1 MKKAI
6 VLFSFALVIAA
17 HGQLLTLDGNDQA
30 QDSRSMD
37 EFAYTLRR
45 ARPNEIF
52 SDRVQFSGVVVQ
64 VIKTRKPLQL
74 INPAAPAEYGAA
86 DDNLAR
92 NIITRRPMGLKFFSV
107 SF

>member
-1 MKKAI
+1 MKRAI
-6 VLFSFALVIAA
+6 VWLSFALVTAA
-17 HGQLLTLDGNDQA
+17 PGQLLTLNGNGQA
-30 QDSRSMD
+30 PDSRSTG

-52 SDRVQFSGVVVQ
+52 SGRIQLSGVVVQ
-64 VIKTRKPLQL
+64 VIKTRKPLEL

-86 DDNLAR
+86 EENLAR
-92 NIITRRPMGLKFFSV
+92 DLITLRPTGWKLFNV